1 MANSK
6 STSPVRSEYDQRKIA
21 KATRALHRA
30 CSEWENNVVFLEE
43 EAEVD
48 KWRSVYI
55 IELDDSVATCKRCL
69 RNLGVNELTSMAVY
83 VGSTVRTIEQR
94 IEQHLAGFK
103 SSHMVKKHFKRHMS
117 EWELQSKDGTLWRNR
132 LDTDDAAVIELG
144 LVPELLRKHGFAV
157 HAA

>member
-21 KATRALHRA
+21 KATRALRRA

-55 IELDDSVATCKRCL
+55 IEL
-69 RNLGVNELTSMAVY
+69 
-83 VGSTVRTIEQR
+83 TI
-94 IEQHLAGFK
+94 
-103 SSHMVKKHFKRHMS
+103 
-117 EWELQSKDGTLWRNR
+117 
-132 LDTDDAAVIELG
+132 
-144 LVPELLRKHGFAV
+144 LLR
-157 HAA
+157 HAKDA